1 MIEPARMSGAAA
13 RRTDARSEDGATRR
27 ALGED
32 AAWVRTLDAQGTEV
46 LAEALAARLQ
56 PGDLVLLDGEIG
68 AGKSHLA
75 RALIRALAQDARFEV
90 PSPTFTLVQPYDD
103 LRIPVLHVD
112 LYRIDAPEEVDELG
126 LDEALETHAVL
137 VEWPS
142 RGAGALPRTD
152 AALSIAIGPA
162 ETPDRRRYTL
172 VAAPGFTERLARM
185 RDVEDML
192 SAAGWASA
200 RRAHVIGDASTR
212 RYERLTRGFEVA
224 VLMDAPDGAPV
235 VRCERPAFDAAHP
248 PMPGSPAYAATVGLA
263 PDLTAFLAIGER
275 LHAQGFSAP
284 AIRHADAERHLVL
297 LEDLGAESIAVE
309 GRAVPERYEAALDAL
324 VALHRLGWPPAVAF
338 GRRAHSLPVYD
349 LDAFSAE
356 LAQFHGW
363 FVPHHAP
370 SGAGRGDPIAFLNAW
385 RDLLAPTLATCETSW
400 VLRDYHAPNVMWRGE
415 RAGLDRIGILDF
427 QDALVGPAAYDV
439 ASLVQDAR
447 TDMGDG
453 LQDGLL
459 ARYLDAR
466 ADDPDFD
473 PESFSTAFWLMAAQ
487 RATKVLGAFVR
498 LAVDADKPGYLAHL
512 PRVAANLQRCLSEPA
527 LQALRPCYE
536 GSGLERA
543 GTLGPGTI

>member
-13 RRTDARSEDGATRR
+13 RRTDARSDDGTSGRV
-27 ALGED
+27 LGED
-32 AAWVRTLDAQGTEV
+32 DAWLRTLNAQGAEV

-56 PGDLVLLDGEIG
+56 PGDLVLLEGEIG

-75 RALIRALAQDARFEV
+75 RALVRALAQDARFEV

-103 LRIPVLHVD
+103 LRVPVLHVD
-112 LYRIDAPEEVDELG
+112 LYRINAPEEVDELG
-126 LDEALETHAVL
+126 LDDALETHAVL
-137 VEWPS
+137 VEWPA

-162 ETPDRRRYTL
+162 ETPDLRRYTL
-172 VAAPGFTERLARM
+172 GAASGFAERLARM

-192 SAAGWASA
+192 SAAGWAGA

-235 VRCERPAFDAAHP
+235 VRCERPTFDAAHP

-284 AIRHADAERHLVL
+284 AIRRADAERHLVL

-324 VALHRLGWPPAVAF
+324 VALHRLGWPPAVSF
-338 GRRAHSLPVYD
+338 GGREHSLPVYD

-363 FVPHHAP
+363 FVPHHTTG
-370 SGAGRGDPIAFLNAW
+370 GADPGDPIAFLGAW
-385 RDLLAPTLATCETSW
+385 RDVLAPTLATCETSW

-427 QDALVGPAAYDV
+427 QDALIGPAAYDV

-447 TDMGDG
+447 TEMDPGPPG
-453 LQDGLL
+453 ST
-459 ARYLDAR
+459 AR
-466 ADDPDFD
+466 AL
-473 PESFSTAFWLMAAQ
+473 S
-487 RATKVLGAFVR
+487 RR
-498 LAVDADKPGYLAHL
+498 
-512 PRVAANLQRCLSEPA
+512 PRGR
-527 LQALRPCYE
+527 
-536 GSGLERA
+536 SGLRCDRA
-543 GTLGPGTI
+543 SPTPSG